1 MVGGGHTDSGPL
13 WYLCL
18 QDNEARFVPVDQ
30 RLHWSQGL
38 GRPASPAPERAVN
51 SVDGVFLSGDGSSA
65 QGPLRGELR
74 LEAPIELIVAE
85 ILGWQSEIDGR
96 RPE

>member
-1 MVGGGHTDSGPL
+1 MVCGGHTNSGPL
-13 WYLCL
+13 WYLSL

-38 GRPASPAPERAVN
+38 GRPGSPALETAVN
-51 SVDGVFLSGDGSSA
+51 SVDGVFLSGDGPSA

-74 LEAPIELIVAE
+74 LEPPIKLIVAE

-96 RPE
+96 RPK